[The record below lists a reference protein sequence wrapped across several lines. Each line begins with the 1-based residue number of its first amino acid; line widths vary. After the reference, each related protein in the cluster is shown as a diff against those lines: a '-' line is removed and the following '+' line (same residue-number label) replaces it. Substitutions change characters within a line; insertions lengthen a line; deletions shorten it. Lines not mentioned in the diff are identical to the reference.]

1 MFLQSTLSV
10 YVWGYISCIS
20 WFVHSLFHSVF
31 ISGLLV
37 YIPWLSVFVQC
48 LEVYIQ
54 CLSLYMQCLS
64 EYIQCI
70 SLYSVSSYHCT
81 FSTFFKW
88 FISIHQFEWVLI
100 TVYLQCLL
108 VYVQCSLTGLHLAYI
123 CLYAVLFKR
132 NSIAL
137 HMCRQY
143 SRKQGLQDDSGP

>member
-1 MFLQSTLSV
+1 MSLNILICGTILEYSEQNTIKQINRIIFLFLQSTLSV

-64 EYIQCI
+64 VFINFSVYISTFSVLVFIQCQAI
-70 SLYSVSSYHCT
+70 IVRLAHFLSGLSV
-81 FSTFFKW
+81 
-88 FISIHQFEWVLI
+88 
-100 TVYLQCLL
+100 
-108 VYVQCSLTGLHLAYI
+108 YI
-123 CLYAVLFKR
+123 NLSEC
-132 NSIAL
+132 
-137 HMCRQY
+137 
-143 SRKQGLQDDSGP
+143 

>member
-1 MFLQSTLSV
+1 MSLNILICGTILEYSEQNTIKQINRIIFLFLQSTLSV

-64 EYIQCI
+64 VFINFSVYQYIQCI
-70 SLYSVSSYHCT
+70 SLYSVSSYRCT

-108 VYVQCSLTGLHLAYI
+108 VYVQCSLVYI
-123 CLYAVLFKR
+123 
-132 NSIAL
+132 
-137 HMCRQY
+137 
-143 SRKQGLQDDSGP
+143 